1 MISFLNRH
9 RKTLFIATISV
20 FLIGTF
26 VGLGGYLFTSND
38 MTEAVASVGD
48 VKIPYLRYR
57 ARVDQYLEALRG
69 RDAEVTDDMA
79 KRVKID
85 MLRDMIVDEMLL
97 VKAEE
102 MGITVTDE
110 ELARDIRSTPAFQ
123 SEGQFSPQS
132 YFRVVRGVF
141 RETPQGY
148 EEMRRRSLIAGRL
161 KQLIFHAAKL
171 SPAELD
177 AAFARARQAGG
188 KDAPKDRQAFAAQAQ
203 QMRALELINYFLR
216 QVSSQLEV
224 KSYLEQRESGV

>member
-1 MISFLNRH
+1 LNRH
-9 RKTLFIATISV
+9 RKTLFIATITV
-20 FLIGTF
+20 FLLGTF

-57 ARVDQYLEALRG
+57 ARVDQYLDALRG
-69 RDAEVTDDMA
+69 RDGDVSDDA
-79 KRVKID
+79 VKRVKID
-85 MLRDMIVDEMLL
+85 MLREMIVDEMLL

-102 MGITVTDE
+102 MGVTVTDE
-110 ELARDIRSTPAFQ
+110 ELNRDIRATPAFQ
-123 SEGQFSPQS
+123 AGGDFSPQA
-132 YFRVVRGVF
+132 YFQVVRGVF

-148 EEMRRRSLIAGRL
+148 EEMRRRSLTAGRL

-177 AAFARARQAGG
+177 E
-188 KDAPKDRQAFAAQAQ
+188 AFAAQRKAGGKAAEKDRGAFAAKAQ
-203 QMRALELINYFLR
+203 QLRALELINLFLR
-216 QVSSQLEV
+216 QVSSQVEV

>member
-9 RKTLFIATISV
+9 RKTLFIATITV
-20 FLIGTF
+20 FLLGTF

-57 ARVDQYLEALRG
+57 ARVDQYLDALRE
-69 RDAEVTDDMA
+69 RDGDVSDEAV
-79 KRVKID
+79 KRIKID
-85 MLRDMIVDEMLL
+85 MLREMIVDEMLL

-110 ELARDIRSTPAFQ
+110 ELNRDIRATPAFQ
-123 SEGQFSPQS
+123 AGGDFSPQA

-148 EEMRRRSLIAGRL
+148 EEMRRRSLTAGRL
-161 KQLIFHAAKL
+161 KQLIFHSAKL

-177 AAFARARQAGG
+177 EAFAGQRRAGG
-188 KDAPKDRQAFAAQAQ
+188 KDAVKDKSAFAARAQ
-203 QMRALELINYFLR
+203 QLRALELINFFLR
-216 QVSSQLEV
+216 QVSSQVEV
-224 KSYLEQRESGV
+224 KSFLEQRESGV